1 MSMSIGDSNY
11 HICWCFKKVY
21 TDKKT
26 TLLSDKALSRVLYI
40 YIYIGRFIMFSVI
53 TNIYNKKTK
62 VPTLMEFFTATG
74 KLKKF
79 FFFDN

>member
-40 YIYIGRFIMFSVI
+40 YIYIYRAF
-53 TNIYNKKTK
+53 YNVLRDYKH
-62 VPTLMEFFTATG
+62 L
-74 KLKKF
+74 
-79 FFFDN
+79 